1 MKFVFSI
8 LAIISLT
15 TTTFAFSST
24 PATMAIVANESTG
37 IYKVVYQGEST
48 GKVKMTILN
57 NREQVVFTEVI
68 TQVSA
73 FIRPYNFSG
82 MEAGEYTIVLE
93 DKNGKQVEKISYKK
107 NTVESTI
114 HVARLASEEGK
125 YVLSATNNG
134 TENIQINIY
143 DAKENVVYSKLEK
156 VTGKFALIYNLKEV
170 KSPSIRFEI
179 VSSNGKVTSVVY

>member
-1 MKFVFSI
+1 
-8 LAIISLT
+8 
-15 TTTFAFSST
+15 
-24 PATMAIVANESTG
+24 
-37 IYKVVYQGEST
+37 
-48 GKVKMTILN
+48 
-57 NREQVVFTEVI
+57 
-68 TQVSA
+68 
-73 FIRPYNFSG
+73 

-93 DKNGKQVEKISYKK
+93 DNSGKQVEKISYRK

-114 HVARLASEEGK
+114 HVAKLANEEGK

-143 DAKENVVYSKLEK
+143 DARENIVYSKQEK